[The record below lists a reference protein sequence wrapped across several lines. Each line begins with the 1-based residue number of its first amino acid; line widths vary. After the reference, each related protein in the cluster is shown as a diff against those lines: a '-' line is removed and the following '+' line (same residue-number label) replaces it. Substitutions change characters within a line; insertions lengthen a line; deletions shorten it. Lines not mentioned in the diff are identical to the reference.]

1 MADGDDMVIGSWYN
15 YATAPTF
22 LSAKFSPVLWIDGS
36 AKGAETGI
44 YGQGSTI
51 GIHGDAG
58 DIGVKGESVKVGV
71 RGTARTGAAEEIL
84 SAGNGV
90 EGLSGS
96 GIGVKGTSNS
106 GAGVFGKGRPGVQG
120 NGTSDGI
127 GVVGIAGSNKGT
139 GVEGQADGGTGV
151 SGTVIT
157 GTGVFGRAPKGIA
170 LWGQSATKQGVLGQ
184 SSSSTGVEGTSVSG
198 IGVKAEANGVFP
210 AVVASAPNAIAV
222 NGDGVYGVRGAST
235 TKSGIGVFGNAR
247 TVMPAT
253 LKATSWSMGTSRRRA
268 LGVPS
273 RYDFRIGHIGN
284 FTRLRVPKAG
294 LRISERGDWSR
305 AKLR

>member
-170 LWGQSATKQGVLGQ
+170 LWGNRPRSRASSVNQVRPPAWKGRRLAGLVLRRKLMASSPLWSRPPRMQSQ
-184 SSSSTGVEGTSVSG
+184 STETAFTASVVPRPRS
-198 IGVKAEANGVFP
+198 P
-210 AVVASAPNAIAV
+210 ALAYS
-222 NGDGVYGVRGAST
+222 
-235 TKSGIGVFGNAR
+235 GNAR

-305 AKLR
+305 AKQR